1 MDNSTSIA
9 DLPIDNN
16 HQPETLDMPS
26 RINVEH
32 SREQNINMDV
42 QVIPDNVIEKKVS
55 IDEKKNKIINIDNE
69 KPVTSIHKKLIIDD
83 TNKII
88 LLSTLVFLIF
98 QDSKVRNYILN
109 ILCQIFG
116 SYLKTP
122 LGNISK
128 VGYLFYSSFFG
139 ITLFLITKIIDISS
153 INLAF

>member
-16 HQPETLDMPS
+16 HQPETLDIPS

-69 KPVTSIHKKLIIDD
+69 KPVTS
-83 TNKII
+83 
-88 LLSTLVFLIF
+88 
-98 QDSKVRNYILN
+98 
-109 ILCQIFG
+109 
-116 SYLKTP
+116 
-122 LGNISK
+122 
-128 VGYLFYSSFFG
+128 
-139 ITLFLITKIIDISS
+139 
-153 INLAF
+153 